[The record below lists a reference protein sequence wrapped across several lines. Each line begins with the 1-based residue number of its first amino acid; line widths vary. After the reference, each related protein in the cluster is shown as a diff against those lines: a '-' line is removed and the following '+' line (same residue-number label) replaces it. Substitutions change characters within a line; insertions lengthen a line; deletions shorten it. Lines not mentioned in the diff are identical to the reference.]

1 MAKGK
6 TVFILIIALMLAAGA
21 AWMANQWIQ
30 LQVMPVSANTDQAPM
45 SPVVVAARDIPLGY
59 KITGAHVKVVT
70 WPSDGAPADGFA
82 TIEEVEGK
90 TPNQQIYAGEPILKQ
105 RVAELSKGSTL
116 SSLIELSK
124 RAITVRVNDII
135 GVAGFILPGNRVD
148 VLATR
153 GGKKGANTTT
163 TLQNMKVLAVDQTT
177 GDKDKPVLVRAV
189 TLEATPEEAEILV
202 EARSEGSI
210 QLALRNS
217 LDVAMVEKPKAP
229 APKPVKVS
237 RRKAAQHV
245 VTVIRG
251 VEQKQQTFR

>member
-6 TVFILIIALMLAAGA
+6 TVFILIIALLFAAGA

-30 LQVMPVSANTDQAPM
+30 LQVKPASANTDKVPTV
-45 SPVVVAARDIPLGY
+45 PIVVAARQIPIGH
-59 KITGAHVKVVT
+59 KITGAHVKVVF
-70 WPSDGAPADGFA
+70 WPNDAAPADGFSV
-82 TIEEVEGK
+82 IEEVEGK
-90 TPNQQIYAGEPILKQ
+90 TPNATIYAGEPILKQ
-105 RVAELSKGSTL
+105 RVAMLSTGSTL
-116 SSLIELSK
+116 SSLIELKK

-135 GVAGFILPGNRVD
+135 GVAGFVLPGNRVD
-148 VLATR
+148 ILATR
-153 GGKKGANTTT
+153 GGRKGKDTTT
-163 TLQNMKVLAVDQTT
+163 LLQNMKVLAVDQTT

-189 TLEATPEEAEILV
+189 TLEATPEEAEVLV
-202 EARSEGSI
+202 EARAEGSI

-217 LDVAMVEKPKAP
+217 LDVAMVDKPKP

-237 RRKAAQHV
+237 RRVNHHT